1 MDKVKKFVA
10 PLLLGAF
17 IFSATINPNLAAWA
31 AEEIEQI
38 EQIETELKDINQRME
53 EQASKVRLI
62 KRKVGNASGQLEAVE
77 EELSEHQGELN
88 AIEKRLNVT
97 RQDIERNRQLMAE
110 AERRIADRTVVL
122 NKRVRDIYEYGQV
135 SYADVL
141 FGSTDFA
148 DFTTRY
154 EVLRRVVSADVALIN
169 KVKAD
174 RELIAEKKAAL
185 ERDIPAMEKLR
196 QEALAKRNVIAEKR
210 KEKQVVLNKLA
221 NEQGSAEQ
229 AYNELMRAS
238 QRIENMLRA
247 RKPGGLPSG
256 STGSYI
262 WPADGVITSNFGWRT
277 HPVFGNARLHAGMD
291 IGSDYGSAVIAADG
305 GLVVN
310 SGWISG
316 YGYTVI
322 IEHNGTYSTL
332 YAHCSELLVNE
343 GQYVRKGQLIAK
355 VGDTGYTTG
364 PNLHFEVRVN
374 GAPQDPRGYL
384 P

>member
-10 PLLLGAF
+10 PLLLGTL
-17 IFSATINPNLAAWA
+17 IFSATINPNLAVW
-31 AEEIEQI
+31 AEEI

-53 EQASKVRLI
+53 EQASKVRQI
-62 KRKVGNASGQLEAVE
+62 KRQVSNAAGQLEVIE

-88 AIEKRLNVT
+88 GIEKRLNVT

-110 AERRIADRTVVL
+110 AERRISERTVIL
-122 NKRVRDIYEYGQV
+122 NTRVRDIYKYGQV

-141 FGSTDFA
+141 LGSTDFT

-154 EVLRRVVSADVALIN
+154 EVLRRVLSADVALIN
-169 KVKAD
+169 KVRAD
-174 RELIAEKKAAL
+174 RELVTQKKAAL

-196 QEALAKRNVIAEKR
+196 KEALDKRNVIAEKR
-210 KEKQVVLNKLA
+210 KEKQVVLNKL
-221 NEQGSAEQ
+221 ESEKGTAEQ

-247 RKPGGLPSG
+247 RKPGSLPSG

-262 WPADGVITSNFGWRT
+262 WPTDGVITSNFGWRT

-291 IGSDYGSAVIAADG
+291 IGNDYGASVIAADG
-305 GLVVN
+305 GQVVS

-332 YAHCSELLVNE
+332 YAHCSELLVSE

-374 GAPQDPRGYL
+374 GAPQDPRSYL